1 MFTQKKMEKTEGKQ
15 GQVTVARLQLGQQ
28 KRLSSENEAG
38 NKLDRWVVVVR
49 LTVTV
54 RERSGGAGTGR
65 ENGCSGG
72 TDTGRWEEGL
82 KWWD

>member
-1 MFTQKKMEKTEGKQ
+1 MSMFTQKKKEKTEGKQ
-15 GQVTVARLQLGQQ
+15 GQVTVARLQLGPQ

-54 RERSGGAGTGR
+54 RERSGEAGTGR
-65 ENGCSGG
+65 ENG
-72 TDTGRWEEGL
+72 
-82 KWWD
+82 